1 MKRISFIGS
10 GRLAGALAPAFH
22 ASGVRVVQVI
32 SRNPEHAASLAQRVG
47 AEFSNR
53 LEDLSPET
61 DLVIIAVKD
70 SEIEAVSHQLPF
82 RHIPIIHT
90 AGSVASECLNQH
102 ASYGVAYA
110 PQSFSHN
117 RLPALANTPFFIEAS
132 TQTLRMELKALFA
145 NISVRILEADSNR
158 RAGIHLAAVFANN
171 FTNHLYAIA
180 NELLKSENLPLDV
193 LFPIMQET
201 LNKLENLS
209 PQEAQTGP
217 AIRGDQEVIKKHLEM
232 LRLHPEYQ
240 KIYSFVS
247 ESIASQKNQ

>member
-1 MKRISFIGS
+1 
-10 GRLAGALAPAFH
+10 
-22 ASGVRVVQVI
+22 
-32 SRNPEHAASLAQRVG
+32 
-47 AEFSNR
+47 
-53 LEDLSPET
+53 
-61 DLVIIAVKD
+61 
-70 SEIEAVSHQLPF
+70 
-82 RHIPIIHT
+82 
-90 AGSVASECLNQH
+90 
-102 ASYGVAYA
+102 
-110 PQSFSHN
+110 
-117 RLPALANTPFFIEAS
+117 
-132 TQTLRMELKALFA
+132 MELKALFA